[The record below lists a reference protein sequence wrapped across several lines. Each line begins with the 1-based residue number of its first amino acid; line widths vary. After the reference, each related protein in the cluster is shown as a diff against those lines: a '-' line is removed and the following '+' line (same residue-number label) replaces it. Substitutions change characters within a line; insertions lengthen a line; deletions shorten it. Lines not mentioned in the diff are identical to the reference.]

1 MICRLIFFWKVL
13 MVSFMG
19 PQHVRIIHAYYD
31 GAQQQLVIHHA
42 ARLSFERFE
51 TVEISLVLR
60 FLLSELVT

>member
-1 MICRLIFFWKVL
+1 